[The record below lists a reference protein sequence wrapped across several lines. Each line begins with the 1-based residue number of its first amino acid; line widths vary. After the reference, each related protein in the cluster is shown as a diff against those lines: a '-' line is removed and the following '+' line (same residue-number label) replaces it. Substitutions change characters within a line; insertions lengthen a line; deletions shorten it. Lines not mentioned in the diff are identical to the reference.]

1 MKRAAAIFITWRKS
15 TPLSDS
21 YKAGFLELSVDV
33 SSAQADNVESLFES
47 AGAYSVTIHSTNDEV
62 CFDVAEPGSPQWSQ
76 QTLTALFDSGFQSDT
91 IVAAL
96 RQYTGNVDVCISQL
110 EDRDWE
116 RVWLEDFRPFS
127 VGRDLWVCPSWYE
140 PKPDQGTV
148 IEIDPGMAFGTGSHE
163 TTRLCL
169 NYLSEADLAEKS
181 VIDFGC
187 GSGILGIAASKLG
200 ARFVTGV
207 DIDQRAVQTANE
219 NALKN
224 GVDTFTALVND
235 TFFAQDAQRSR
246 ADVVIANILAN
257 TLVELSVEISKLV
270 APGGILMLSGILSTQ
285 TGFVRAAYEWGF
297 IFEEFQEQ
305 DWVLLVGKR
314 SG

>member
-1 MKRAAAIFITWRKS
+1 
-15 TPLSDS
+15 
-21 YKAGFLELSVDV
+21 
-33 SSAQADNVESLFES
+33 
-47 AGAYSVTIHSTNDEV
+47 
-62 CFDVAEPGSPQWSQ
+62 
-76 QTLTALFDSGFQSDT
+76 
-91 IVAAL
+91 
-96 RQYTGNVDVCISQL
+96 
-110 EDRDWE
+110 
-116 RVWLEDFRPFS
+116 
-127 VGRDLWVCPSWYE
+127 VCPSWYE

-169 NYLSEADLAEKS
+169 NYLSGADLAEKS

-207 DIDQRAVQTANE
+207 DIDQRAVQTASE

-235 TFFAQDAQRSR
+235 AFFAQDAQRSR

-285 TGFVRAAYEWGF
+285 AGFVRAAYEWGF